1 MYDDQ
6 IAELQQLKKI
16 IVGRWSSLHID
27 ETNERIEGLK
37 REQEDPALWNDA
49 GKASKLARDI
59 SQLERHVKPWVD
71 LRVRVDELLD
81 LAQLAAAEEDTSL
94 KDEIVSQLL
103 LAEKK
108 YEALDIEDLFKEEF
122 DLSNVYLQIHS
133 GAGGT
138 EACDWVSMLLR
149 MYLRWAE
156 RFGFETEILD
166 TVDGDEA
173 GLKSVTVH
181 VRGNYAYGYL
191 KAETGIHRLV
201 RKSPFDSANRRHTS
215 FASVY
220 PTPEVADDID
230 VEINPS
236 DLRIDTYRASG
247 AGGQHVNKTS
257 SAVRLTHI
265 PSGIVVACQNERSQ
279 FQNKDRAM
287 KILKS
292 RLYEKMK
299 NERQADIDSKTQDK
313 SDIAWGNQI
322 RSYVFEPYTLVKDH
336 RTNHESGNIR
346 AVMDGEIDEF
356 VFAWLRSRAGRKGE

>member
-6 IAELQQLKKI
+6 IAELQQLKKVI
-16 IVGRWSSLHID
+16 AGRWASLHID
-27 ETNERIEGLK
+27 ETGEKIDGLK

-49 GKASKLARDI
+49 AKASKLAKEI

-71 LRVRVDELLD
+71 LRKRVDELLD
-81 LAQLAAAEEDTSL
+81 LAQLAALEEDMSL
-94 KDEIVSQLL
+94 KDEIVSQM
-103 LAEKK
+103 AEARTK
-108 YEALDIEDLFKEEF
+108 YDALDIEDLFKDEF
-122 DLSNVYLQIHS
+122 DTANVFLQIHS

-138 EACDWVSMLLR
+138 EACDWVSMLFR
-149 MYLRWAE
+149 MYMRWAE

-166 TVDGDEA
+166 TIDGDEA

-220 PTPEVADDID
+220 PTPEVEDDIEVD
-230 VEINPS
+230 INPA

-257 SAVRLTHI
+257 SAVRLTHL
-265 PSGIVVACQNERSQ
+265 PTGIVVACQNERSQ

-292 RLYEKMK
+292 RIYEKMK
-299 NERQADIDSKTQDK
+299 NDRQADIDSKTQDK
-313 SDIAWGNQI
+313 TDIAWGNQI

-336 RTNHESGNIR
+336 RTNHESGNIK

-356 VFAWLRSRAGRKGE
+356 VFALLRSRMQRKGD

>member
-6 IAELQQLKKI
+6 IAELQQLKKMI
-16 IVGRWSSLHID
+16 IGRWASLRVD
-27 ETNERIEGLK
+27 ETNERIEDLK
-37 REQEDPALWNDA
+37 REQENPALWNDTA
-49 GKASKLARDI
+49 RASKLAREI
-59 SQLERHVKPWVD
+59 SQLERHVMPWLD
-71 LRVRVDELLD
+71 LRLRVDELLD
-81 LAQLAAAEEDTSL
+81 LAQLAASEDDISL

-103 LAEKK
+103 LAQKK
-108 YEALDIEDLFKEEF
+108 YETLDIEDLFKEEF
-122 DLSNVYLQIHS
+122 DLANVYLQIHS

-156 RFGFETEILD
+156 LSGFETEILD

-220 PTPEVADDID
+220 PTPEVDDDID
-230 VEINPS
+230 VDINPA
-236 DLRIDTYRASG
+236 DLRVDTYRASG

-313 SDIAWGNQI
+313 TDIAWGNQI

-336 RTNHESGNIR
+336 RTNYESSNIK
-346 AVMDGEIDEF
+346 AVMDGEIDGF
-356 VFAWLRSRAGRKGE
+356 VFAWLRSRVERKGE